1 MLEPLTKSLDHE
13 PSPMRPEGA
22 IPVAPPDLL
31 LLERARAHDPGAWQ
45 ALMQRYN
52 QRLFRIARSV
62 LGSAEAAAQ
71 RVEEAY
77 LHAGAELPHFD
88 PGGKL
93 SGWLSQLTFG
103 KALAARR
110 EAFRMTPK
118 EAPPAAGDGTEPS
131 AVERA
136 IDDLPEVFR
145 TVFVLRNLEGISGP
159 ETAAC
164 LGINETTVRTRLYR
178 ALRRLPAGVAARA
191 SAERSAIFKL
201 EPALSERII
210 KGVLAGMKRG

>member
-1 MLEPLTKSLDHE
+1 MLEPQSKSLDSE
-13 PSPMRPEGA
+13 PSPGRPEGSTPA
-22 IPVAPPDLL
+22 APPDLL

-77 LHAGAELPHFD
+77 LHACAELPHFD

-110 EAFRMTPK
+110 EAFRGAPK
-118 EAPPAAGDGTEPS
+118 EAPTAPADGAEPS

-145 TVFVLRNLEGISGP
+145 TVFVLRNLEGVSGP

-191 SAERSAIFKL
+191 SAERSMIFKL
-201 EPALSERII
+201 EPALGERII
-210 KGVLAGMKRG
+210 KGVLANMKR

>member
-1 MLEPLTKSLDHE
+1 
-13 PSPMRPEGA
+13 
-22 IPVAPPDLL
+22 
-31 LLERARAHDPGAWQ
+31 
-45 ALMQRYN
+45 MQRYN

-77 LHAGAELPHFD
+77 LHACAELPHFD

-110 EAFRMTPK
+110 DAFRGPK
-118 EAPPAAGDGTEPS
+118 EAAPAPADGAETS

-136 IDDLPEVFR
+136 IDELPEVFR
-145 TVFVLRNLEGISGP
+145 TVFVLRNLEGVSGP

-191 SAERSAIFKL
+191 SAERSTIFKL
-201 EPALSERII
+201 EPALGDKII
-210 KGVLAGMKRG
+210 KGVLANMKR